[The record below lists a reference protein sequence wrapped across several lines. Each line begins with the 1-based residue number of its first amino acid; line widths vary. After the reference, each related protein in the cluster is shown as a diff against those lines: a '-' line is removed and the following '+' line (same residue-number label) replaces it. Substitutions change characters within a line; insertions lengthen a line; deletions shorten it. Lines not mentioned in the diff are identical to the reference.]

1 MVPGIYSCRMKPPAA
16 FSLAFF
22 LSALLHADLV
32 KEVPKSGRQ
41 DLSEGQ
47 TVVKSTDVPGV
58 PWPQLSLY
66 RVVNAPPSVVSNLFT
81 DYNAA
86 PSYTPGLIQAQVI
99 ATNPDGTKDVR
110 YTVKVPVIQRISY
123 VVRNT
128 YQRQGENFTVS
139 WKLIQSPLARRS
151 DGALRI
157 EPYDGNRTLL
167 CYTNLCVPITNLVSG
182 LKNQAVVEAK
192 NTVLALATEAERRA
206 NRQAGSARQ

>member
-1 MVPGIYSCRMKPPAA
+1 MKIHAA
-16 FSLAFF
+16 LPLALF
-22 LSALLHADLV
+22 LSASLHADLM
-32 KEVPKSGRQ
+32 KEVPKSQR
-41 DLSEGQ
+41 DELTAGQ
-47 TVVKSTDVPGV
+47 TVVKSTPVAGV

-66 RVVNAPPSVVSNLFT
+66 RILNAPPDVVSNLFT
-81 DYNAA
+81 DYDAA

-110 YTVKVPVIQRISY
+110 YTVKVPVIQKTSY

-128 YQRQGENFTVS
+128 YLKQGDNFTVS
-139 WKLIQSPLARRS
+139 WKLVQSPLAKQS
-151 DGALRI
+151 DGSLRI
-157 EPYDGNRTLL
+157 EPYDGDRTLM

-206 NRQAGSARQ
+206 NKAN

>member
-1 MVPGIYSCRMKPPAA
+1 MKIRAA
-16 FSLAFF
+16 LPLVLLFSAT
-22 LSALLHADLV
+22 LHADLM
-32 KEVPKSGRQ
+32 KEVPKSERDELTG
-41 DLSEGQ
+41 GQ
-47 TVVKSTDVPGV
+47 TVVKSTPVAGV

-66 RVVNAPPSVVSNLFT
+66 RIVNSPPDVVSSLFT
-81 DYNAA
+81 DYDAA

-110 YTVKVPVIQRISY
+110 YTVKVPVIQRTSY

-128 YQRQGENFTVS
+128 YLKQGDNFTVS
-139 WKLIQSPLARRS
+139 WKLIQSPLAKQS
-151 DGALRI
+151 DGSLRI
-157 EPYDGNRTLL
+157 EPYDGDRTLM

-206 NRQAGSARQ
+206 TKSN